1 MKICVTA
8 SSEGLGAPMDSRFAR
23 APFMIVVDSET
34 GDAETLA
41 NEAASAGH
49 GAGIQ
54 AAQTV
59 ARMGAEVL
67 LTAHCGPKAFEVLD
81 AAGIKVF
88 SIGSGTVE
96 EAVACWK
103 AGTLAQLET
112 SDSDAGWSG

>member
-8 SSEGLGAPMDSRFAR
+8 SSQGLGAPMDSRFAR
-23 APFMIVVDSET
+23 APFMIVIDSET
-34 GDAETLA
+34 GDAETMV

-81 AAGIKVF
+81 AADVRVF
-88 SIGSGTVE
+88 GIGSGTVE
-96 EAVACWK
+96 EAVDAWK
-103 AGTLAQLET
+103 AGKLVQLET
-112 SDSDAGWSG
+112 SDSDGGWSV